1 MREAEVTVTRRKTI
15 AEVQPQQAHMA
26 RIAKP
31 KL

>member
-1 MREAEVTVTRRKTI
+1 MREAEVTLARGKTV
-15 AEVQPQQAHMA
+15 AEPQPQQAHMA